1 MTTDRLT
8 RGAGTHGLLASAL
21 AAAFLAACGG
31 GGGGGGTAAAPAGP
45 ATVLSGVAVDGYL
58 KGATVFLDLNGN
70 GLQDAGEPS
79 AVTNDSGRYSL
90 SYSGLADSVAGKMIV
105 VTGGIDTDTGY
116 AFGGRLTTR
125 AEQAASGQVVSPLTT
140 LVDALVAQGLTID
153 AARSRLAAAL
163 GLSVTDLA
171 TDPLAA
177 LANQP
182 AIYTQQ
188 VALQRSIQLL
198 ATANTGDG
206 DSAYAAQRRIV
217 DALAVAIKSGTGQV
231 SVGTLVSQINATNT
245 AAGRQLADAVHD
257 ALEAALRT
265 PGGHQSAKAVLKA
278 MDQMRTRMENTR
290 NYNLGTTASQ
300 LDTEHGTTAF
310 ARLTNSDHSDDDD
323 AINSVTRQLGSTTSA
338 ISQPANSSGRLLA
351 SNCFQ
356 CHGTGG
362 VGGFE
367 SIRGSDAAEVKEYLG
382 KPAGDD
388 IMAAHAQGYTSAQL
402 DAIIAYL
409 KQ

>member
-257 ALEAALRT
+257 ALEAALKT

-290 NYNLGTTASQ
+290 DYNLGTTAS
-300 LDTEHGTTAF
+300 
-310 ARLTNSDHSDDDD
+310 
-323 AINSVTRQLGSTTSA
+323 QLGSTTSA
-338 ISQPANSSGRLLA
+338 ISQPASTSGRLLA